1 MYESVKRAY
10 FPDASIA
17 LDDGSEAS
25 IRILESKKHKFA
37 RGATYKIAVL
47 LLLKRREI
55 NFMNAAD
62 AVIAYVQKQSEG
74 SPVAIEAYWIIVGN
88 RAGIYLFDALAI
100 EENLRYRGMLNTIC
114 TIDAEDGKTFFKP
127 GTIQNEAVSRRIEE
141 LIADEDMEPMET
153 VAREFVKALEVL
165 MAMLE
170 EMNRFKRAKRIEI

>member
-1 MYESVKRAY
+1 MYERSKQSY
-10 FPDASIA
+10 FSDTSIA
-17 LDDGSEAS
+17 LGDGSEAS
-25 IRILESKKHKFA
+25 IRILESKKHRFA
-37 RGATYKIAVL
+37 KGTTYKIAVL

-62 AVIAYVQKQSEG
+62 AVIAYVHKRSEG

-127 GTIQNEAVSRRIEE
+127 GTIENEALSRRIEALVANEDRE
-141 LIADEDMEPMET
+141 LLEM
-153 VAREFVKALEVL
+153 VAREFVKTLEVL

-170 EMNRFKRAKRIEI
+170 EANRFKRAKPIVI